1 MQNAELR
8 IKKSEAR
15 PAGAEAIG
23 GNIRH
28 ALFGAFRSSF
38 CLRHS
43 AFCLSSGGQAMI
55 EFTIALVAI
64 MAVIIGTI
72 MLNRMEWAQT
82 HTMTTARATAGA
94 LALDLIYQ
102 SELDAKFIADWEP
115 GPDNI
120 RYTQDD
126 EPVPDGTA
134 MALAGDI
141 VANAGLGE
149 VASLPTNAITRLQSS
164 PTPINEFYLV
174 KGSESMAVDLSVIPA
189 VRQLLSGEPTI
200 SVKSEAWLAWTGG
213 IY

>member
-1 MQNAELR
+1 
-8 IKKSEAR
+8 
-15 PAGAEAIG
+15 
-23 GNIRH
+23 
-28 ALFGAFRSSF
+28 
-38 CLRHS
+38 
-43 AFCLSSGGQAMI
+43 MI

-102 SELDAKFIADWEP
+102 SSLDANFIADWEP

-189 VRQLLSGEPTI
+189 VRQLISDEPTI